1 MKKTTILIAAAIA
14 VMACGNKTAANESSA
29 DSAVADSAAVVEE
42 ITTAKADTMVLQYKS
57 FSRTNEFAEVK
68 LSVAMPVADGSN
80 SAIIKSLWD
89 QFDSIVTSGYGDG
102 ERMFAKYRG
111 STENIGDVMNYYG
124 KTLASHI
131 EAGSKNMY
139 KEMIADSE
147 GDEEQTQTPQPI
159 TFSREVTLTKT
170 YESARYIVFCVS
182 WYGYEGGAHGGM
194 ANSYFTYDKRTG
206 NRIEKVLNPKCVSKL
221 QGEMKMQLCKYLECK
236 PSELFDNLMIDG
248 KTIPMPQEPPF
259 LSKDGVVFEYGQ
271 YEIGPYAIGMPTIVI
286 PYDMVKDYLLVE
298 VE

>member
-1 MKKTTILIAAAIA
+1 MKKTTILIAALSA
-14 VMACGNKTAANESSA
+14 VMSCGNKTAADATGSDSVAA
-29 DSAVADSAAVVEE
+29 DSAGVVEAS
-42 ITTAKADTMVLQYKS
+42 TTAKADTMVLQYKS
-57 FSRTNEFAEVK
+57 FSRTNQFAEVK

-89 QFDSIVTSGYGDG
+89 EFDSSVTTSYGDG

-111 STENIGDVMNYYG
+111 STENIADVLNYYG

-131 EAGSKNMY
+131 EADCKDMY
-139 KEMIADSE
+139 KEMIADS
-147 GDEEQTQTPQPI
+147 GDDEEQAETPQPL

-170 YESARYIVFCVS
+170 YESARHIVFCIS

-194 ANSYFTYDKRTG
+194 ANSYYTYDKTTG
-206 NRIEKVLNPKCVSKL
+206 KRIEKVLNPKCVSKL

-236 PSELFDNLMIDG
+236 PSELFDNLMLDD
-248 KTIPMPQEPPF
+248 KTIPLPKEQPY
-259 LSKDGVVFEYGQ
+259 LSKDGVVLEYGQ